1 MNISTNNFQSIEQMS
16 EQIRNRQVKT
26 VSKQTVSKTEQAEK
40 QQSSAFAKILEDQNR
55 KKNSE
60 LKFSRHASERLA
72 SRNIDL
78 TGEQRLRLENAVL
91 RASAKGIQESLVMVD
106 DMAFI
111 VNIPN
116 NTVITAVNNM
126 EEAVF
131 TNIDGAV
138 IN

>member
-1 MNISTNNFQSIEQMS
+1 MNISANNFQSIEQMS
-16 EQIRNRQVKT
+16 ERIRNRQVKT
-26 VSKQTVSKTEQAEK
+26 AQETISKTEKVEK
-40 QQSSAFAKILEDQNR
+40 QSSTFAKILEDQSK
-55 KKNSE
+55 KKNTE

-91 RASAKGIQESLVMVD
+91 RAGAKGIQESLVMVD

-116 NTVITAVNNM
+116 HTVITAVNNM

>member
-1 MNISTNNFQSIEQMS
+1 MSISVNGFQSIEQMS
-16 EQIRNRQVKT
+16 EQIRNQKGKA
-26 VSKQTVSKTEQAEK
+26 VSGKVSGEK
-40 QQSSAFAKILEDQNR
+40 ERELSSANSFAQILQNQNV
-55 KKNSE
+55 KKESE

-78 TGEQRLRLENAVL
+78 TGEQKGRLEDAVVK
-91 RASAKGIQESLVMVD
+91 ASAKGIRESLVMVD
-106 DMAFI
+106 NMAFI

-116 NTVITAVNNM
+116 NTVITAVNDM

>member
-1 MNISTNNFQSIEQMS
+1 MNISANKFSSIEQMS
-16 EQIRNRQVKT
+16 EQIRSRQIKAASNQEIKEKKSETQTRDSFAQVLQKQSVKR
-26 VSKQTVSKTEQAEK
+26 E
-40 QQSSAFAKILEDQNR
+40 N
-55 KKNSE
+55 E

-78 TGEQRLRLENAVL
+78 TGEQKERLENAVVK
-91 RASAKGIQESLVMVD
+91 AGAKGIQESLVMLD

-116 NTVITAVNNM
+116 HTVITAVNDVDS
-126 EEAVF
+126 AVF

-138 IN
+138 IS

>member
-1 MNISTNNFQSIEQMS
+1 MNLSANKFPSIEQMS
-16 EQIRNRQVKT
+16 EQIRSRQIKA
-26 VSKQTVSKTEQAEK
+26 VSNQEAKEKKTETQTGDTFAQVLQK
-40 QQSSAFAKILEDQNR
+40 QSAKREN
-55 KKNSE
+55 E

-78 TGEQRLRLENAVL
+78 TGEQKERLENAVVK
-91 RASAKGIQESLVMVD
+91 AGAKGIQESLVMLD

-116 NTVITAVNNM
+116 HTVITAVNDVDS
-126 EEAVF
+126 AVF

-138 IN
+138 IS

>member
-1 MNISTNNFQSIEQMS
+1 MSISVNGFQSIEQMS
-16 EQIRNRQVKT
+16 EQIRKHQD
-26 VSKQTVSKTEQAEK
+26 QTVSGKVFGEKEKKPSQAD
-40 QQSSAFAKILEDQNR
+40 SFAQILQNQKVNKER
-55 KKNSE
+55 E

-78 TGEQRLRLENAVL
+78 TGEQKGRLEDAVVK
-91 RASAKGIQESLVMVD
+91 AGAKGIKESLVMVD
-106 DMAFI
+106 NMAFI

-116 NTVITAVNNM
+116 NTVITAVNDM